1 MGAGHYSWMGPLTK
15 PFERTVGCDEIFN
28 KLHSMSDGAKTG
40 TGRFM
45 SKAMQMIH
53 RGLTFGGGKLGALI
67 FIAPLLVELGI
78 NVKKL
83 IKTRK

>member
-1 MGAGHYSWMGPLTK
+1 
-15 PFERTVGCDEIFN
+15 
-28 KLHSMSDGAKTG
+28 
-40 TGRFM
+40 M

-78 NVKKL
+78 NVKKADKDQKIGTAANGFVDNISWVFTFPL
-83 IKTRK
+83 ALRMMH